1 MSINLRL
8 GLVIVAI
15 FLLIFIITVLRKKKM
30 PVKYSLVWILS
41 SLIILLIALIPS
53 VFIKISTLLGFETMS
68 NMIIGVFIFIL
79 LIITLVLTIIVSGQ
93 RKKITTLIQEVSLLK
108 EKQKRKRSTKL
119 TFYYTLHFLPP
130 IALLI
135 AEPTVL
141 PNSRAVLIAFTTEL
155 TTEVF
160 IAPPFTFTNS
170 SVFIN
175 NF

>member
-108 EKQKRKRSTKL
+108 EK
-119 TFYYTLHFLPP
+119 
-130 IALLI
+130 
-135 AEPTVL
+135 AEKKKV
-141 PNSRAVLIAFTTEL
+141 N
-155 TTEVF
+155 
-160 IAPPFTFTNS
+160 
-170 SVFIN
+170 
-175 NF
+175 